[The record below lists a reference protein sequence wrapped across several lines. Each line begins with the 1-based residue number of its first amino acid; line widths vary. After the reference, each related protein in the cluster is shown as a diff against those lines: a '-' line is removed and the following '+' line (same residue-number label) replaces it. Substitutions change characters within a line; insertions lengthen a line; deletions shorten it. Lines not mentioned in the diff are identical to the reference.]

1 MQGSAVGLSI
11 ELLGDL
17 LEGGEEEISFCW
29 EVLLDWASY
38 GCNTLRTLLLP
49 LIKHLRFFYMHVSQ
63 WCIVILVYLIY
74 SNP

>member
-1 MQGSAVGLSI
+1 M
-11 ELLGDL
+11 GDL
-17 LEGGEEEISFCW
+17 LEGGEEEISFRW
-29 EVLLDWASY
+29 EVLLDWAYY
-38 GCNTLRTLLLP
+38 GCNILRTLLLP